1 MMMDVLKRSIAR
13 NDKSLAPALG
23 AAVVTLLCLLL
34 FFHRLGD
41 RDLSSSHEARAAQH
55 AQMMLDTGDWL
66 LPRLFDKRVELQKPP
81 CYYWCVALLGWL
93 RGGVDAWCVRL
104 PAALAALATVLL
116 LAAQGGR
123 RGLIAA
129 LLLATMVHFTW

>member
-1 MMMDVLKRSIAR
+1 MKQIPHHDPSPKRQRGGLPPA
-13 NDKSLAPALG
+13 LALG
-23 AAVVTLLCLLL
+23 AGICIFLLLCYFL
-34 FFHRLGD
+34 FFHKLGD

-93 RGGVDAWCVRL
+93 
-104 PAALAALATVLL
+104 TEK
-116 LAAQGGR
+116 
-123 RGLIAA
+123 
-129 LLLATMVHFTW
+129 FS